1 MLIFNMPAC
10 LTRKTDIPQNVVK
23 MIRESLPNAR
33 NIEVSGITYSKS
45 SQNFE
50 TCPYLDFCDMSEF
63 EMISF

>member
-10 LTRKTDIPQNVVK
+10 LTRKTDIPQNVVN
-23 MIRESLPNAR
+23 MIRESLQNAR
-33 NIEVSGITYSKS
+33 NIEVSGITYSNS
-45 SQNFE
+45 SQKIE